1 MGRGGLP
8 AGNESGK
15 EVDMRS
21 RMWAGVGIRRK
32 QRYIELSKLR
42 FI

>member
-1 MGRGGLP
+1 MGGGRLP

-15 EVDMRS
+15 ALDMRS

-32 QRYIELSKLR
+32 QQIL
-42 FI
+42 